1 MSKYPSKEC
10 EECSVVESL
19 KKEKVDAINHDG
31 TFKYP
36 LFELLSCS
44 CVPICELTS
53 CPCVKI
59 VDGPSDKT
67 SDQRKI

>member
-19 KKEKVDAINHDG
+19 KKERVDAINHDG

-36 LFELLSCS
+36 VFELESCS
-44 CVPICELTS
+44 CIPVTDFLS
-53 CPCVKI
+53 LHCVKI
-59 VDGPSDKT
+59 IDDPSDKT
-67 SDQRKI
+67 SDQRNI